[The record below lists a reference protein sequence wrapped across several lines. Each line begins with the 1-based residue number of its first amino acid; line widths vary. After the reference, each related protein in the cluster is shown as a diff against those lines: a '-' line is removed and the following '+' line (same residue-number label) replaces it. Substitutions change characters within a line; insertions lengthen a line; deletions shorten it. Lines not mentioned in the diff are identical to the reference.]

1 MLTSIYVH
9 LGVLLGALRQQ
20 IESGVTEEGFS
31 LHIYLT
37 NQKVL
42 DVYLFWIDLGSP
54 QVHFHACVVLNVP
67 ILSNNI
73 RGR

>member
-1 MLTSIYVH
+1 MLTRIYVH
-9 LGVLLGALRQQ
+9 LGVLQRALRQQ

-31 LHIYLT
+31 LHIFLT

-54 QVHFHACVVLNVP
+54 RLNFHSCVVLNVP
-67 ILSNNI
+67 LLLNNI

>member
-1 MLTSIYVH
+1 MLTRIYVH
-9 LGVLLGALRQQ
+9 LGVLQRALRQQ

-31 LHIYLT
+31 LHIFLT

-54 QVHFHACVVLNVP
+54 RLNFHSCVVLNVP
-67 ILSNNI
+67 LLSNNI